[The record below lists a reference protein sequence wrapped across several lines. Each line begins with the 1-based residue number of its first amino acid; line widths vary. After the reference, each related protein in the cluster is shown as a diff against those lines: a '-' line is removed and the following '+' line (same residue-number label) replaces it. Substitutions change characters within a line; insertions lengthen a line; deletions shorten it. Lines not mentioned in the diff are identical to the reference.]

1 MKSLVIG
8 GTGQLGANLVR
19 ALLEHGH
26 QVRVLHR
33 LTSNTSTIEGLD
45 VERIVGD
52 LNDGTSLRRACDG
65 VQVVYPPRA
74 IILLGPFRL
83 MPPKGRLSKKPLLC

>member
-19 ALLEHGH
+19 ALLGCGD

-33 LTSNTSTIEGLD
+33 STSNTFTIDGLD
-45 VERIVGD
+45 IERVVGD
-52 LNDGTSLRRACDG
+52 LNDESPCAWAVRAG
-65 VQVVYPPRA
+65 MWSITPPG
-74 IILLGPFRL
+74 IIRL
-83 MPPKGRLSKKPLLC
+83 